1 MENRARPVQIKFF
14 VTEQERDVIRQRM
27 ELIGTTNLSAYMRK
41 ISQDGFLYTVTIDGL
56 PEICKEVEAIGQ
68 NINQVAKRVN
78 STNTIYAE
86 DIRQMKAELDRIWDL
101 LKKILSKIP

>member
-1 MENRARPVQIKFF
+1 MENRARQVQIKFF

-41 ISQDGFLYTVTIDGL
+41 ISQDGFLYTVNIDGL
-56 PEICKEVEAIGQ
+56 PEICKEVEAICQ

-86 DIRQMKAELDRIWDL
+86 DIRQMRAELDRIWDL

>member
-41 ISQDGFLYTVTIDGL
+41 ISQDGFLYRVTIDGL

-86 DIRQMKAELDRIWDL
+86 DIRLMKAELDRIWDL

>member
-41 ISQDGFLYTVTIDGL
+41 ISQDGFLYTVNINGL

-86 DIRQMKAELDRIWDL
+86 DIRQMRAELDRIWDL